1 MACCKGV
8 SGAGFVNLIDEVT
21 KEAGMKVKSLKELY
35 VEELRDVYDAESQIV
50 KALPKMI
57 KATSEPKLRQAFESH
72 LEETRGH
79 VQRLEQIFNGLD
91 EPAKAKKCDGM
102 RGILDEGEKTITEGE
117 QGAVLD
123 AGLIAGAQRVEHYE
137 MAAYGSL
144 KTWATQLG
152 ENEAAQLL
160 EETLNEEKKAD
171 EKLSQI
177 ATSGVNAQ
185 ASRARGAS
193 A

>member
-1 MACCKGV
+1 
-8 SGAGFVNLIDEVT
+8 
-21 KEAGMKVKSLKELY
+21 MKVKSLKELY
-35 VEELRDVYDAESQIV
+35 MEELRDVYDAENQIV

-57 KATSEPKLRQAFESH
+57 KSTSEPKLRQAFESH
-72 LEETRGH
+72 VEETRGH
-79 VQRLEQIFNGLD
+79 VQRLEQIFTGLG
-91 EPAKAKKCDGM
+91 EPAKAENCDGI
-102 RGILDEGEKTITEGE
+102 RGILDEGEKTIGEGE

-152 ENEAAQLL
+152 ENQAAQLL

-185 ASRARGAS
+185 ASRARGAR